1 MKPFDKKDFR
11 QKSAA
16 GVLAAVVAAFFLI
29 AGSVYAEDSQE
40 VPQVVFKCEDIGV
53 QARRMLSRLEKE
65 RSRFARQKEEISR
78 RKEELKI
85 LQDEV
90 DEKLER
96 LKQMR
101 GELGEMLDEK
111 QDLDEE
117 KARKLSKIYQK
128 REPAAAAQS
137 LAAMDKDLAVSVLAL
152 MRDKYA
158 GEILDNMENS
168 VAVDYSTALGSLQ
181 GAR

>member
-1 MKPFDKKDFR
+1 MKPAGKKGFR
-11 QKSAA
+11 PRAASAA
-16 GVLAAVVAAFFLI
+16 LTVVIAAVLLI

-40 VPQVVFKCEDIGV
+40 VPNVVFECEDIGV
-53 QARRMLSRLEKE
+53 EARRMLSRLEKE
-65 RSRFARQKEEISR
+65 RSEFAREKKELAR

-85 LQDEV
+85 LREEV

-111 QDLDEE
+111 QKVDE
-117 KARKLSKIYQK
+117 KRARKLSKIYQQ

-137 LAAMDKDLAVSVLAL
+137 LAEMEKDLAVSVLSL

-181 GAR
+181 SGR